1 MLPKVGSNLK
11 NFFCRIAVLKKK
23 TRLQI
28 SISSLHMN
36 RTWVSH
42 GTFQVLFI
50 SEVKTQ
56 NCGRGIFF
64 GHRLFL
70 VTNRKFQ
77 SRLTLS
83 AYNSASKALNLK
95 KYHIFGIPRTSAFTW
110 YPPRYMMQHQNF
122 EKLTKYKKRQNFV
135 NFHCRPPQFMSEA
148 AARTI
153 LTLRTLD
160 IAHFEAETRS
170 FSGVSSKL
178 GPP

>member
-1 MLPKVGSNLK
+1 MAEP
-11 NFFCRIAVLKKK
+11 
-23 TRLQI
+23 
-28 SISSLHMN
+28 
-36 RTWVSH
+36 
-42 GTFQVLFI
+42 
-50 SEVKTQ
+50 ETQ
-56 NCGRGIFF
+56 NFSRVIFLL
-64 GHRLFL
+64 HRLFL
-70 VTNRKFQ
+70 GTNRKFQ

-83 AYNSASKALNLK
+83 AYNSASKALNIK

-122 EKLTKYKKRQNFV
+122 EKLTKYKKMQNFV

>member
-1 MLPKVGSNLK
+1 MHKTCGEVLSNKNVTATILRSKLPLNQRIKNRYVLRLIQWQNLK
-11 NFFCRIAVLKKK
+11 RKIVAV
-23 TRLQI
+23 
-28 SISSLHMN
+28 
-36 RTWVSH
+36 
-42 GTFQVLFI
+42 TFLW
-50 SEVKTQ
+50 
-56 NCGRGIFF
+56 
-64 GHRLFL
+64 HRLFL
-70 VTNRKFQ
+70 GTNRKFQ

-160 IAHFEAETRS
+160 IAHFEAETHS